1 MPRVRGALVVA
12 AALVL
17 TGCSDDGGAATG
29 QGFVSRDGIINRV
42 APDERRPAPE
52 ISGTA
57 LGSDKTL
64 STADYAGQVI
74 VLNVWG
80 SWCGPCREEAPA
92 LVAASART
100 KDTAQFL
107 GITIRDP
114 SPAQAEAFVRANKI
128 TYPSI
133 YDPDGTALLPLA
145 GDLPPSVIPTTLIID
160 EQGRIAV
167 RVLNTITETTL
178 VDLIDDVANGV

>member
-1 MPRVRGALVVA
+1 MPRVWAALVVA
-12 AALVL
+12 VLLVL
-17 TGCSDDGGAATG
+17 AGCSDDNTGDVG

-42 APDERRPAPE
+42 APDQRKPAPE
-52 ISGTA
+52 ISGAA
-57 LGSDKTL
+57 LGSDTTIT
-64 STADYAGQVI
+64 TADYAGKVI

-80 SWCGPCREEAPA
+80 SWCAPCREEAPA

-100 KDTAQFL
+100 KDTAQFV
-107 GITIRDP
+107 GITIRDTA
-114 SPAQAEAFVRANKI
+114 PAQAEAFVRANKI

-133 YDPDGTALLPLA
+133 FDPDGKALLPLA